1 MLSVVAAFLRILAG
15 AMLSLS
21 AAAVTIA
28 ADQLVKIAIIDR
40 VALHDRV
47 PVLGNF
53 LRLTNIR
60 NSGAVFGVMK
70 GAGSYFTLFS
80 IVAAVVLVVVLFFAR
95 KSSTLVKVSLGMVL
109 GGALGNLI
117 DRLRFGAVVDFLD
130 VGFGEAARW
139 PCFNIA
145 DAAITVGVVL
155 LIGNA
160 LRMSGSETSNEGD
173 EVENQERYQGEDRQV
188 SERA

>member
-1 MLSVVAAFLRILAG
+1 MSIKAVLSILV
-15 AMLSLS
+15 
-21 AAAVTIA
+21 AAVTIL
-28 ADQLVKIAIIDR
+28 ADQAAKNAV
-40 VALHDRV
+40 VARITLCERI
-47 PVLGNF
+47 PVLGDV

-60 NSGAVFGVMK
+60 NSGAVFGIMR

-80 IVAAVVLVVVLFFAR
+80 VVAAGVLLVVIFFAR
-95 KSSTLVKVSLGMVL
+95 RSSVMVKVSLGMVL

-117 DRLRFGAVVDFLD
+117 DRLRFGAVVDFID

-160 LRMSGSETSNEGD
+160 LRMSGSETSDEGEEID
-173 EVENQERYQGEDRQV
+173 GRERLQGEDRPV
-188 SERA
+188 SE